1 MSAQPLDRE
10 VIVLLAADEPEIR
23 DILEKLLKKGGYELI
38 IATDGQDGLQQ
49 ADEHKG
55 RIDLLVSKLQ
65 MTGMT
70 GPDLARALKHTRPE
84 IRVMFLSPYPQGLLV
99 LDDGWLFMQKPF
111 LPKVLLER
119 IEELMKKPAMP
130 TTDRSHA

>member
-1 MSAQPLDRE
+1 
-10 VIVLLAADEPEIR
+10 
-23 DILEKLLKKGGYELI
+23 
-38 IATDGQDGLQQ
+38 
-49 ADEHKG
+49 
-55 RIDLLVSKLQ
+55 
-65 MTGMT
+65 
-70 GPDLARALKHTRPE
+70 
-84 IRVMFLSPYPQGLLV
+84 VMFLSPYPQGLLV